1 MNTLRKIIPCL
12 LLLGL
17 LTPAIH
23 AQTYSINWY
32 KIGGGGGASAGTN
45 NGSVYSVNGTIGQA
59 EAGGAMSGGS
69 YSVTGG
75 FWSFISVVQTPGA
88 PTLSITY
95 SGRSVIVSWPNAP
108 TGFVLQQNSSLNA
121 PNWIGSSLTVSTNS
135 LDNSVT
141 ITSPSGNLFFRLS
154 NR

>member
-12 LLLGL
+12 LLLWL

-75 FWSFISVVQTPGA
+75 FWSLISVVQTPGA
-88 PTLSITY
+88 PALDITR
-95 SGRSVIVSWPNAP
+95 SGGSVIISWPNP
-108 TGFVLQQNSSLNA
+108 STGFVLQQNNSLSA
-121 PNWIGSSLTVSTNS
+121 PNWVGSSFVVSSNS
-135 LDNSVT
+135 LGNSVT